1 MLRWK
6 QTWETSMLPYHPF
19 LKSWIFQQHLFILA
33 EGSRQNQLSFH
44 IYKIQLTSIHN
55 RHKTI
60 TCVSSCI
67 TEATFWKV
75 LLLLQQKGCLLLQLL
90 NTVVLS
96 VVLHLQLG
104 GIKTACQFHSI
115 ANVAVSAT
123 NFCGLTKLNI
133 GLEDSFN
140 VLCFGM

>member
-6 QTWETSMLPYHPF
+6 QTWQTSTLPYHPF

-44 IYKIQLTSIHN
+44 IYKIQLTSINN

-60 TCVSSCI
+60 TCVSSCN
-67 TEATFWKV
+67 TEATFWEG
-75 LLLLQQKGCLLLQLL
+75 LLQQKGCLLLLQLL
-90 NTVVLS
+90 STVVLN
-96 VVLHLQLG
+96 VVLHLRLG
-104 GIKTACQFHSI
+104 GVKTACQFHSV
-115 ANVAVSAT
+115 ANVAVST
-123 NFCGLTKLNI
+123 ISFCGLTESNI
-133 GLEDSFN
+133 GLEDFSN